1 MFKLIRMMGY
11 AAVLMWAFD
20 QAMTSDQHILALV
33 VAGLFVLM
41 VAVMLEG
48 NVHQNL
54 SQHDDYEYFDNTWG
68 GMYPNMDPR
77 NRPD

>member
-1 MFKLIRMMGY
+1 
-11 AAVLMWAFD
+11 
-20 QAMTSDQHILALV
+20 
-33 VAGLFVLM
+33 M